1 MEQTREHTRAKG
13 LAKAALLL
21 ALLLLAVAGGAF
33 GYAAWLKGQP
43 GYPPRADPNVQVG
56 TPENGA
62 AALEELQRQVDE
74 GMLTFGINATAAFEN
89 GASLGN
95 LMIENPKENGSKFA
109 VTVVRAD
116 TEETVYRSGTLEPG
130 QYLENVTLDTAL
142 EKGEYPCTA
151 YFDAYSLTDDTYL
164 GRAAAE
170 ITLYILE

>member
-1 MEQTREHTRAKG
+1 MERTTQHNKAKR

-21 ALLLLAVAGGAF
+21 ALLVLAVAGGAF
-33 GYAAWLKGQP
+33 GYAVWLKGQP

-56 TPENGA
+56 APQNGT

-89 GASLGN
+89 GVSPGN
-95 LMIENPKENGSKFA
+95 LMLENPQENRSKFA
-109 VTVVRAD
+109 VMVVRAD
-116 TEETVYRSGTLEPG
+116 TGETVYQSGTLEPG
-130 QYLENVTLDTAL
+130 QYLENVTLDTPL

-151 YFDAYSLTDDTYL
+151 YIDAYSLTDDAYL